1 MKILLSP
8 AKSINFDIEV
18 ENSSQTQPV
27 FLSEA
32 EKLMK
37 KLKKLKPKQI
47 KTLMKVSDDIAELNY
62 NRFNEWQLPFT
73 LSNSKAGADIFTGAA
88 YQGLNYPTLTQ
99 KERIEGQNRLRIL
112 SGLYGVLKPLDL
124 IQPYR
129 LEMGTRFQVTPKIKN
144 LYQFWNDKINHYL
157 NDELAKD
164 EHQFLVNLASA
175 EYFKAAKLKAI
186 NFPVIT
192 PIFKDRA
199 KNGDYKVIMTYA
211 KKARGLMTRF
221 IIKNQINNIEELKS
235 FDYEG
240 YSYLGNDKD
249 ENELVFVRG

>member
-8 AKSINFDIEV
+8 AKSIKFDIEV
-18 ENSSQTQPV
+18 KNSLQTQPV
-27 FLSEA
+27 FLSES
-32 EKLMK
+32 EKLVK
-37 KLKKLKPKQI
+37 KLKKLKPKEI

-62 NRFNEWQLPFT
+62 NRFNEWHLPFT
-73 LSNSKAGADIFTGAA
+73 PKNSKACADIFTGAA
-88 YQGLNYPTLTQ
+88 YQGLNYPTLTE

-129 LEMGTRFQVTPKIKN
+129 LEMGTRFEVSPKIKN
-144 LYQFWNDKINHYL
+144 LYQFWNNKINQFI
-157 NDELAKD
+157 NNEVAKD
-164 EHQFLVNLASA
+164 DHQFLVNLASA

-211 KKARGLMTRF
+211 KKARGLMTRY
-221 IIKNQINNIEELKS
+221 IIKNKINNIDDLKG
-235 FDYEG
+235 FDYED
-240 YSYLGNDKD
+240 YSYFGKGKD
-249 ENELVFVRG
+249 ESELVFVRG